1 MSSGRRVGEE
11 HREPQK
17 LRLAWLP
24 WLSHRAKPEIRAW
37 AEPWQRELQAE
48 LCARERVRLGEGCF
62 VAPDAKLFAEPHREI
77 VLGARCSIAAGCFL
91 HGPLRLGDEVSV
103 NPRVV
108 LDGGRAGIV
117 VGNGTRIA
125 VDVHVFAWN
134 HGMTAEQPIREQAV
148 TSRGIQIGED
158 VWIGAG
164 AGITDGV
171 TIGDHAVVGMH
182 AVVTRDVPAWAIVAG
197 SPARV
202 VGDRR
207 A

>member
-1 MSSGRRVGEE
+1 MSDESYRDQ
-11 HREPQK
+11 QK
-17 LRLAWLP
+17 LRMAWMP
-24 WLSHRAKPEIRAW
+24 WLYHGAKPKIRAW
-37 AEPWQRELQAE
+37 AEPWQLELQGE
-48 LCARERVRLGEGCF
+48 LCARERVTLGAGCF
-62 VAPDAKLFAEPHREI
+62 VAPDARLFAEPHREI

-91 HGPLRLGDEVSV
+91 HGPLRLGDDASV

-117 VGNGTRIA
+117 IGAGTRIA
-125 VDVHVFAWN
+125 VDVHAFAWD
-134 HGMTAEQPIREQAV
+134 HGTAPEHPIREQPV
-148 TSRGIQIGED
+148 TSRGIAIGGD

-182 AVVTRDVPAWAIVAG
+182 AVVTRDVPPWAIVAG

-207 A
+207 DQS

>member
-1 MSSGRRVGEE
+1 M
-11 HREPQK
+11 
-17 LRLAWLP
+17 P
-24 WLSHRAKPEIRAW
+24 WLYHRAKPEIRAW

-48 LCARERVRLGEGCF
+48 LCAREKVRLGEECF

-91 HGPLRLGDEVSV
+91 HGPLRLGDDVSV

-108 LDGGRAGIV
+108 MDGGRAGIV
-117 VGNGTRIA
+117 VGSGTRIA
-125 VDVHVFAWN
+125 VDVHVFAWD
-134 HGMTAEQPIREQAV
+134 HGVAAERAIREQPV
-148 TSRGIQIGED
+148 TSRGIVIGED

-164 AGITDGV
+164 VGITDGV

-207 A
+207 G